1 MIRPRGYCTLRYK
14 RPASS
19 RVAAL
24 HPLRDALQARHPV
37 HARGSPVLPERPTRL
52 LAVGDER
59 GGPVLGGL
67 APTVDAVVGSPHR
80 VNRRREKIHEQS
92 IPVTR
97 VDAVVHEVRLDRDWG
112 RERGC
117 LVVQTYRVE
126 NARLLL
132 LTAGVVV
139 GVPAVAAVDA
149 AAAVSSSAAV
159 SAAAARAR
167 VAGIA
172 ATRALLATRVR
183 AGAV

>member
-1 MIRPRGYCTLRYK
+1 M
-14 RPASS
+14 
-19 RVAAL
+19 

-37 HARGSPVLPERPTRL
+37 HTRGSPVLPERSTRL

-97 VDAVVHEVRLDRDWG
+97 VDAVVHEVRLDGDWG

-117 LVVQTYRVE
+117 LMVQPGVE

-149 AAAVSSSAAV
+149 AAAVSSAASAAV